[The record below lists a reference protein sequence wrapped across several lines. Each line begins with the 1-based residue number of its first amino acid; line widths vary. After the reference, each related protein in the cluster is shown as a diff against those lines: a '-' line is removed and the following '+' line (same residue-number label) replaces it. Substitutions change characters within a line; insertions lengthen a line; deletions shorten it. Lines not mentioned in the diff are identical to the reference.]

1 MCRFCC
7 LLVCLSVLVCLSRL
21 VLVLTLGTFLFV
33 FVFVLFFWGFFFYVG
48 NNQVNHHSKLGE
60 GHSREVYKALKNVP

>member
-1 MCRFCC
+1 MSI
-7 LLVCLSVLVCLSRL
+7 LLSF
-21 VLVLTLGTFLFV
+21 GLFV
-33 FVFVLFFWGFFFYVG
+33 RFGLFVSFSFSFNARYLFVCFCLCFVLLGFFFYVG

>member
-21 VLVLTLGTFLFV
+21 VLVLTLGPFCLFLS
-33 FVFVLFFWGFFFYVG
+33 LFCSFGFFFYVG